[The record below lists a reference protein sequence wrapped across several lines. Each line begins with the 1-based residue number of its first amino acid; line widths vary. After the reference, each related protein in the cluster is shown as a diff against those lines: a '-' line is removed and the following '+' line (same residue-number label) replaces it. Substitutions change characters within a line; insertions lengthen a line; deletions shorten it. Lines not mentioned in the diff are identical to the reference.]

1 MGKKKMFPGISP
13 RELKRMLKRMGIQV
27 EELNNVKRV
36 EIILEDK
43 KLVLDN
49 PQIIAMK
56 TSGQIIYQIV
66 GIPREEPLEGA
77 EESIEISEDDVEFIV
92 SQTGVSKEE
101 ARKALIES
109 GGDLAEAI
117 LRLKRKS

>member
-1 MGKKKMFPGISP
+1 MLPGISP

-27 EELNNVKRV
+27 EEINNAKKV
-36 EIILEDK
+36 EIILEEK

-56 TSGQIIYQIV
+56 TSGQAIYQVV

-77 EESIEISEDDVEFIV
+77 KESIDISEDDIEFIV

-101 ARKALIES
+101 AKKALIES
-109 GGDLAEAI
+109 RGDLAEAI
-117 LRLKRKS
+117 LRLKEKS

>member
-1 MGKKKMFPGISP
+1 MFPGLSP

-27 EELNNVKRV
+27 EELNNVRKV

-56 TSGQIIYQIV
+56 TSGQIVYQIV
-66 GIPREEPLEGA
+66 GIPREEPLTGA
-77 EESIEISEDDVEFIV
+77 EESIEISEDDIEFIV

-101 ARKALIES
+101 ARKALIEA

-117 LRLKRKS
+117 LKLKEKS